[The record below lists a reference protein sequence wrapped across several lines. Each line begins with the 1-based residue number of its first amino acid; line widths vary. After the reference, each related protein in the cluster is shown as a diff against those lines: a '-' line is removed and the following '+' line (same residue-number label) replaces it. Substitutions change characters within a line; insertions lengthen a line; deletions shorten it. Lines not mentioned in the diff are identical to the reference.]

1 MTDPLLDDLRERF
14 RNTARVRLE
23 EIVPL
28 LEIAADDGDALQR
41 LARHFHALAGLG
53 ATYGYPRISELG
65 DELEGEILPLV
76 KNSKAPSAET
86 IAGWRTVVEEIAR
99 ELC

>member
-1 MTDPLLDDLRERF
+1 MTELSERF
-14 RNTARVRLE
+14 RQTARVRLE

-28 LEIAADDGDALQR
+28 LDLAGHDADALQR

-53 ATYGYPRISELG
+53 GTYGYPRISELG
-65 DELEGEILPLV
+65 DELEGSILPLA
-76 KNSKAPSAET
+76 KRGEAPSADT
-86 IAGWRTVVEEIAR
+86 IARWRTVVEEIAR